1 MVREIITLV
10 CQGCKRKNYMST
22 KDKKKHPE
30 RIELKK
36 YCKFEQKHTVHK
48 ETK

>member
-1 MVREIITLV
+1 MVREIITLA
-10 CQGCKRKNYMST
+10 CQGCKRRNYTTM

-30 RIELKK
+30 RIELSK
-36 YCKFEQKHTVHK
+36 YCRFERKHTVHK